1 MADLKISQLGSI
13 ITVVPATDVLPVV
26 QGGTTY
32 KITPNQILGAGGT
45 ANLASATIT
54 GDLTVRTTGLILNT
68 SGLGVG
74 ITPTS
79 FGAGYGTIQV
89 SGATGAGIK
98 MGSPTNGSYIYSD
111 ASFLNIT
118 TETNIPHRFFVNN
131 LLQYKIEALGV
142 FSWLDGAGGTRMTLN
157 SFGLGIGIA
166 SSGGRLVVRDAG
178 GNDSYIGYGATNDIY
193 LSTGAT
199 GSHYFRKAAA
209 SAAMTLDA
217 SGRLLVGKTSGV
229 NKIET
234 VGAGIDGSGNVS
246 VSTSATSIYTM
257 KQVNTPA
264 MCVVAGDDGSSGF
277 CDIVLFLAANTPKVV
292 SSQTMYGTPPART
305 YTASSSNLQLALA
318 SGTQNIRTA
327 ALSTLTA

>member
-1 MADLKISQLGSI
+1 LTAADPANDVIPIVDVSDTSMAASGTTKKIS
-13 ITVVPATDVLPVV
+13 V
-26 QGGTTY
+26 
-32 KITPNQILGAGGT
+32 NNILGASGT
-45 ANLASATIT
+45 ATLASATIT
-54 GDLTVRTTGLILNT
+54 GALTVGAAANFNGGAT
-68 SGLGVG
+68 
-74 ITPTS
+74 
-79 FGAGYGTIQV
+79 AGYLNGSLLFG
-89 SGATGAGIK
+89 SGSNIVNFYAQSSGFAFKDNTGA
-98 MGSPTNGSYIYSD
+98 
-111 ASFLNIT
+111 
-118 TETNIPHRFFVNN
+118 NN
-131 LLQYKIEALGV
+131 LLTISTAGV
-142 FSWLDGAGGTRMTLN
+142 FGFLDGAGGTRMTLN

-193 LSTGAT
+193 LSSGST

-246 VSTSATSIYTM
+246 VSTSATTIYAM

-264 MCVVAGDDGSSGF
+264 MCVVSGDDGSSGF
-277 CDIVLFLAANTPKVV
+277 CDIVLFLSANAPKVV